1 LINSKKEYNI
11 KLIAVVAIVSIILV
25 SSVAAGGAYYLLS
38 DDSSTEQEET
48 YGMYENIPS
57 ESDFVMQVD
66 SIGLVEDQITRD
78 IANELHE

>member
-38 DDSSTEQEET
+38 LEDGSEELTST
-48 YGMYENIPS
+48 
-57 ESDFVMQVD
+57 
-66 SIGLVEDQITRD
+66 R
-78 IANELHE
+78 A